1 MLLRRLI
8 ALALVLLGAMGA
20 CARGSEAATLSASD
34 RAVYQSA
41 FIAVE
46 DDKWPVAQAL
56 AAKAK
61 DPLLAKVILWLNL
74 MSPQSGHDF
83 SDYADFIE
91 ENPAWPGQTLLQT
104 QAELAMP
111 LDMPAKTVLA
121 FFSGREP
128 TTFAGTTQLAR
139 ALQAS
144 GDKARAAEVVRQG
157 WVELDAGEDEEK
169 QFLAKFGALLRA
181 E

>member
-1 MLLRRLI
+1 
-8 ALALVLLGAMGA
+8 
-20 CARGSEAATLSASD
+20 
-34 RAVYQSA
+34 
-41 FIAVE
+41 
-46 DDKWPVAQAL
+46 
-56 AAKAK
+56 
-61 DPLLAKVILWLNL
+61 NL

-83 SDYADFIE
+83 SDYADFME

-181 E
+181 EDHVGRLDRLLWDGKQDAAKRMMPRVDAGHRVLADARMALRNEKKNADKLV